1 MITVRSR
8 LIKEHYKLD
17 LPDEIILAILE
28 KVQDTETL
36 VRCSSASK
44 RFQAFVSKIDSLPL
58 ICTQGEL
65 SIMLSAA
72 LPHSIRISPCPHED
86 VKCLEVKLCSVPN
99 IARCRANHASMFNA
113 KIDDDQIDVRR
124 TVAIQVGVL
133 TRGFISKLIPIFLAK
148 SNYYFRISQNE
159 TELCLDKI
167 LLHRPKTLR
176 SVVISCVK
184 DSYPFRG
191 KVFMSRVQLAN
202 LMLDQLSKSSHQPL
216 GSQHEDWLEE
226 PENAAYW
233 LKKQHRDRE
242 GETLWHIVYESES
255 LHKLTAE
262 RDLKELM
269 GDFD

>member
-1 MITVRSR
+1 MITIRSR
-8 LIKEHYKLD
+8 LIKEQEHHKLD
-17 LPDEIILAILE
+17 LPEEIILTILE

-44 RFQAFVSKIDSLPL
+44 SFQAIVSKIDTVFLSYVRKEKYSQS
-58 ICTQGEL
+58 CTQPHCHIPLE
-65 SIMLSAA
+65 AVPA
-72 LPHSIRISPCPHED
+72 LMKVFSN
-86 VKCLEVKLCSVPN
+86 VKFLKVKLCSVPN

-124 TVAIQVGVL
+124 RVAIQVGVL
-133 TRGFISKLIPIFLAK
+133 TRGFISKLIPMFLAK
-148 SNYYFRISQNE
+148 SNYYFRISRNE

-191 KVFMSRVQLAN
+191 KVFMTRVQLAN
-202 LMLDQLSKSSHQPL
+202 LVLDQLSKSSHQH
-216 GSQHEDWLEE
+216 GQGWLDQE

-233 LKKQHRDRE
+233 LKEAEQGSGGRDF
-242 GETLWHIVYESES
+242 VAYS
-255 LHKLTAE
+255 L
-262 RDLKELM
+262 
-269 GDFD
+269 